1 VSGRLLV
8 TGARVLTPGGEWPL
22 GWITVEGRK
31 IAAMGQGQ
39 PPPGTGAGA
48 DVLAAD
54 GLIAMPG
61 FIDLH
66 VHGAV
71 GVEVMDADPEG
82 LVRMARFFAAHG
94 VTAWLPSTLTASGPD
109 TERALEA
116 VRAVAGPVD
125 GGATILGAYLEGPYL
140 NPAKAGAQD
149 PAQIRPADRA
159 EAARLLDPG
168 VARVL
173 VLAPEI
179 EANRWLIADAVAR
192 GVTVSAGH
200 TDATYDQAVA
210 AVEDGVRHVTH
221 AFNAM
226 RPLGHREPG
235 MLGAAL
241 TLPELRCEL
250 IADNVHVHPAVMRLL
265 FAAKGPAGVVLV
277 SDSLRATGLPE
288 GAYTVGDRP
297 VFAMD
302 GAIRLADGTLA
313 GSVLT
318 LDRALH
324 NLQAAT
330 GRPLAELWPAA
341 SRNAAQAI
349 GVDDA
354 KGSLEPGKDADLVL
368 LDPALKVVVT
378 VVEGSIVYSSDDGTG
393 ALGGPWGERAP
404 PTWTRD

>member
-1 VSGRLLV
+1 MMARLLV
-8 TGARVLTPGGEWPL
+8 SGARVLTPGGEWPR
-22 GWITVEGRK
+22 GWITVDGRK
-31 IAAMGQGQ
+31 ITAMGQGE
-39 PPPGTGAGA
+39 PPPGAGDGA
-48 DVLAAD
+48 DLLAAD
-54 GLIAMPG
+54 GLVAMPG

-71 GVEVMDADPEG
+71 GVEVMDADPDG
-82 LVRMARFFAAHG
+82 LRRMARFFAGHG
-94 VTAWLPSTLTASGPD
+94 VTAWLPSTMTASGPD
-109 TERALEA
+109 TERALAA

-125 GGATILGAYLEGPYL
+125 GGATVLGAYLEGPYL
-140 NPAKAGAQD
+140 NSAKAGAQD
-149 PAQIRPADRA
+149 PAHIRPAERA
-159 EAARLLDPG
+159 EAMRLLDPG
-168 VARVL
+168 VASVL
-173 VLAPEI
+173 VLAPEV
-179 EANRWLIADAVAR
+179 EENRWLITEAAAR

-200 TDATYDQAVA
+200 TDATYEQALQ

-235 MLGAAL
+235 LLGAAL
-241 TLPELRCEL
+241 VVPELRCEL
-250 IADNVHVHPAVMRLL
+250 IADNVHVHPAAMRLL

-277 SDSLRATGLPE
+277 SDALRATGLPE

-297 VFAMD
+297 VFSMD

-313 GSVLT
+313 GSLLT

-354 KGSLEPGKDADLVL
+354 KGALEPGKDADLVL
-368 LDPALKVVVT
+368 LDPALRVVVT
-378 VVEGSIVYSSDDGTG
+378 VAEGAVVH
-393 ALGGPWGERAP
+393 GGDRLPRRPAPAGRAP
-404 PTWTRD
+404 PS

>member
-8 TGARVLTPGGEWPL
+8 TGARVLTPGGEWPV
-22 GWITVEGRK
+22 GWIAVEGRR

-39 PPPGTGAGA
+39 PPPGTLAGA
-48 DVLAAD
+48 DVLTAD
-54 GLIAMPG
+54 GLTAMPG

-71 GVEVMDADPEG
+71 GADVLDADPEG
-82 LVRMARFFAAHG
+82 LRRMARFFAGHG
-94 VTAWLPSTLTASGPD
+94 VTAWLPGTMTASGPD

-125 GGATILGAYLEGPYL
+125 GGATVLGAYLEGPYL

-149 PAQIRPADRA
+149 PAQIRPAGRA
-159 EAARLLDPG
+159 EAARFLDSG

-179 EANRWLIADAVAR
+179 ETNRWLIADAVAR

-221 AFNAM
+221 TFNAM
-226 RPLGHREPG
+226 GPLGHREPG

-241 TLPELRCEL
+241 ALPELRCEL
-250 IADNVHVHPAVMRLL
+250 IADNIHVHPAVMRLL
-265 FAAKGPAGVVLV
+265 LAAKGPAGVVLV
-277 SDSLRATGLPE
+277 SDAVRATGLPE
-288 GAYTVGDRP
+288 GAYTVGDQP
-297 VFAMD
+297 AFSMD

-349 GVDDA
+349 GIDDA

-378 VVEGSIVYSSDDGTG
+378 VAEGSIVHGGDHLVRSSQPAIGRSS
-393 ALGGPWGERAP
+393 PR
-404 PTWTRD
+404 R

>member
-1 VSGRLLV
+1 MTARLLV
-8 TGARVLTPGGEWPL
+8 SGARVLTPGGEWPR

-31 IAAMGQGQ
+31 IAAMGQGE
-39 PPPGTGAGA
+39 PPPRVTAGA

-54 GLIAMPG
+54 GLVAMPG

-66 VHGAV
+66 AHGAV
-71 GVEVMDADPEG
+71 GADVMDADPDG
-82 LVRMARFFAAHG
+82 LRRMARFFAGHG
-94 VTAWLPSTLTASGPD
+94 VTAWLAATMTATGQD

-116 VRAVAGPVD
+116 VRAVTGPVE
-125 GGATILGAYLEGPYL
+125 GGATLLGAYLEGPYL
-140 NPAKAGAQD
+140 NPARAGAQD
-149 PAQIRPADRA
+149 PELIRPADRA
-159 EAARLLDPG
+159 EAARLLDHG
-168 VARVL
+168 VVRVL
-173 VLAPEI
+173 VVAPEV
-179 EANRWLIADAVAR
+179 EENRWLVAEAAAR
-192 GVTVSAGH
+192 GLTVSAGH
-200 TDATYDQAVA
+200 TDATYDQALQ

-241 TLPELRCEL
+241 VVPELRCEL
-250 IADNVHVHPAVMRLL
+250 VADTVHVHPAAMRLL
-265 FAAKGPAGVVLV
+265 VAAKGTGGVVLV
-277 SDSLRATGLPE
+277 SDAMRATGLPD

-297 VFAMD
+297 AFSMD
-302 GAIRLADGTLA
+302 GAIRLGDGTLA

-354 KGSLEPGKDADLVL
+354 KGTLEPGRDADLVL
-368 LDPALKVVVT
+368 LDPALRVVVT
-378 VVEGSIVYSSDDGTG
+378 VAEGAVVH
-393 ALGGPWGERAP
+393 GGDRLPRRPAPAGRAP
-404 PTWTRD
+404 PS

>member
-1 VSGRLLV
+1 VTGRLLV
-8 TGARVLTPGGEWPL
+8 TGARVLTPGGEWPQ
-22 GWITVEGRK
+22 GWIAVEGRR

-39 PPPGTGAGA
+39 PPPEAAAGA
-48 DVLAAD
+48 ELLAAD
-54 GLIAMPG
+54 GLVALPG

-71 GVEVMDADPEG
+71 GVDVMDADSDG
-82 LVRMARFFAAHG
+82 LRQMARFFAAHG
-94 VTAWLPSTLTASGPD
+94 VTAWLPSTMTASGPD
-109 TERALEA
+109 TERAVEA
-116 VRAVAGPVD
+116 IRAAAGPVD

-140 NPAKAGAQD
+140 NPVKAGAQD
-149 PAQIRPADRA
+149 PAHIRPADRA

-168 VARVL
+168 VARVV
-173 VLAPEI
+173 VLAPEV
-179 EANRWLIADAVAR
+179 EENRWLIAEATAR

-200 TDATYDQAVA
+200 TDATYAQALR

-235 MLGAAL
+235 LLGAAL
-241 TLPELRCEL
+241 VVPELRCEL

-288 GAYTVGDRP
+288 GAYTVGGRP

-354 KGSLEPGKDADLVL
+354 KGTLEPGKDADLVL
-368 LDPALKVVVT
+368 LDPALRVVVT
-378 VVEGSIVYSSDDGTG
+378 VAEGAVVHGGDHLVRLSQPAIGRSS
-393 ALGGPWGERAP
+393 PR
-404 PTWTRD
+404 R

>member
-1 VSGRLLV
+1 MTARMLV
-8 TGARVLTPGGEWPL
+8 TGARVLTPGGEWPR
-22 GWITVEGRK
+22 GWIAVEGRR
-31 IAAMGQGQ
+31 IAAMGQGK

-54 GLIAMPG
+54 GLVAMPG

-66 VHGAV
+66 AHGAV
-71 GVEVMDADPEG
+71 GVDVLDADPEG
-82 LVRMARFFAAHG
+82 LRRMARFLAGHG
-94 VTAWLPSTLTASGPD
+94 VTAWLPTTMTATGPD
-109 TERALEA
+109 IEGALAA

-125 GGATILGAYLEGPYL
+125 GGATVLGAYLEGPYL
-140 NPAKAGAQD
+140 SPVRAGAQD
-149 PAQIRPADRA
+149 VTLVRAADRA
-159 EAARLLDPG
+159 EAARLLDAG

-179 EANRWLIADAVAR
+179 EQNRWLVAEAAAR

-200 TDATYDQAVA
+200 TDATYDQALQ

-241 TLPELRCEL
+241 VVPELRCEL
-250 IADNVHVHPAVMRLL
+250 VADNVHVHPAAMRLL
-265 FAAKGPAGVVLV
+265 VQAKGPGGVVLV
-277 SDSLRATGLPE
+277 SDAVRATGLPE
-288 GAYTVGDRP
+288 GAYTVGERP
-297 VFAMD
+297 AFSMD
-302 GAIRLADGTLA
+302 GAIRLGDGTLA

-349 GVDDA
+349 GVDDR

-368 LDPALKVVVT
+368 LDPSLRVVVT
-378 VVEGSIVYSSDDGTG
+378 VAEGAVVHG
-393 ALGGPWGERAP
+393 ADRLPRRPAPAGRAP
-404 PTWTRD
+404 PD

>member
-1 VSGRLLV
+1 VTGRLLV

-22 GWITVEGRK
+22 GWIAVEGRR
-31 IAAMGQGQ
+31 IAAMGQGR
-39 PPPGTGAGA
+39 PPPGAEDGA

-54 GLIAMPG
+54 GLVALPG
-61 FIDLH
+61 FIDPH

-71 GVEVMDADPEG
+71 GVDVMDADPDG
-82 LVRMARFFAAHG
+82 LARMARFLAGHG
-94 VTAWLPSTLTASGPD
+94 VTAWLPATMTATGPD
-109 TERALEA
+109 TDRALAA
-116 VRAVAGPVD
+116 VRAAAGPVD

-149 PAQIRPADRA
+149 PTLIRPAGRA
-159 EAARLLDPG
+159 EATRLLGLG
-168 VARVL
+168 VIRVL
-173 VLAPEI
+173 VVAPEV
-179 EANRWLIADAVAR
+179 EQNRWLIAEAVAR

-200 TDATYDQAVA
+200 TDATHDQALV
-210 AVEDGVRHVTH
+210 AVEAGVRHVTH

-241 TLPELRCEL
+241 VLPELRCEL
-250 IADNVHVHPAVMRLL
+250 VADNVHVHPAAMRLL
-265 FAAKGPAGVVLV
+265 AKAKGPDGVVLV
-277 SDSLRATGLPE
+277 SDAVRATGLPE
-288 GAYTVGDRP
+288 GAYTVGDQP
-297 VFAMD
+297 AFSMD

-330 GRPLAELWPAA
+330 GRPLTELWPAA

-354 KGSLEPGKDADLVL
+354 KGTLEPGKDADLVL

-378 VVEGSIVYSSDDGTG
+378 VAEGAVVH
-393 ALGGPWGERAP
+393 GGDRLPRRPAPAGRAP
-404 PTWTRD
+404 PD